1 MEYICILFYIALIV
15 VMLAAMWKVF
25 EKAGQPGW
33 AAIVPFY
40 NAYVLVT
47 KIAKKE
53 ILWFI
58 LLFIPLVNIV
68 IAVLV
73 AIEVAK
79 KFGKS
84 ELFGV
89 GLAFLGFI
97 FYPILAFGD
106 AEYEGGR
113 GKSSLDDEKW

>member
-1 MEYICILFYIALIV
+1 MGFACTLVYIALV
-15 VMLAAMWKVF
+15 VVVLVAMWKVF

-33 AAIVPFY
+33 AAIIPFY

-47 KIAKKE
+47 KIAQKE

-73 AIEVAK
+73 SIDVAK

-89 GLAFLGFI
+89 GLGLLGFI

-106 AEYEGGR
+106 AQYEGS
-113 GKSSLDDEKW
+113 GKHLLDDEKW